1 MAGVSGK
8 LINFHIYILSS
19 FEVFQKDNP
28 YPGGKNKSYS
38 ASSDYSS
45 LFSKPDLSPTYV
57 KNLDSKK

>member
-38 ASSDYSS
+38 ASSAYPV
-45 LFSKPDLSPTYV
+45 FSA
-57 KNLDSKK
+57 NQI